1 VARAVFLHDDKET
14 FVSTRPATRDRTTAV
29 GAGRASRRDSGS
41 IARTMLNKVPEVTL
55 YFWIIKIL
63 ATTVGETFA
72 DYLNVN
78 LGFGLNNTTYVMG
91 ALLIATLG
99 FQFRANRYVP
109 GIYWL
114 AVVFISVVGTLITD
128 NLTDNLG
135 IPLVVSTAGFAIA
148 LCATFAAWFASE
160 RTLSIHTIITSRRE
174 GFYWLTILFTFALG
188 TAAGDLVAE
197 KLAFGYLLSALMFG
211 AVIAV
216 IAVAHLKYGLNA
228 VLAFWLAYILT
239 RPLGASIGDYLS
251 QPTANGG
258 LALGTTGT
266 SALFLATIL
275 ALVSFLT
282 ITKRDQTPPALV
294 GAQA

>member
-1 VARAVFLHDDKET
+1 MPHQSATLDPPSARAV
-14 FVSTRPATRDRTTAV
+14 S
-29 GAGRASRRDSGS
+29 GRGRRD
-41 IARTMLNKVPEVTL
+41 IARAMLNKVPEVTF
-55 YFWIIKIL
+55 YFWVIKIM

-72 DYLNVN
+72 DYLNVD

-91 ALLIATLG
+91 ALLLVTLG
-99 FQFRANRYVP
+99 FQFKAKKYVP
-109 GIYWL
+109 SVYWL
-114 AVVFISVVGTLITD
+114 AIVFISVVGTLITD
-128 NLTDNLG
+128 NLTDSFG
-135 IPLVVSTAGFAIA
+135 VPLTTSTAGFAIA
-148 LCATFAAWFASE
+148 LAVTFAAWFASE
-160 RTLSIHTIITSRRE
+160 RTLSIHSIITSRRE

-197 KLAFGYLLSALMFG
+197 KLAFGYLPSALMFG

-251 QPTANGG
+251 QPKANNG
-258 LALGTTGT
+258 LGLGTTGT

-275 ALVSFLT
+275 GLVTFLS
-282 ITKRDQTPPALV
+282 ITKRDQTPPELV
-294 GAQA
+294 AAEA